1 MRKLLLILPALLLL
15 TACGGSKMDDCKKA
29 CGEMPSGQKEICM
42 STCQKAAEQ
51 FDAQGNAKNDT
62 SSNGPKN
69 SRCEG
74 FSAGMVRNSC
84 YFNLAMD
91 EKDPSYCDNIANSA
105 ERSECQNNAQ

>member
-15 TACGGSKMDDCKKA
+15 TACGGSKMADCEKT

-51 FDAQGNAKNDT
+51 FDAQGNEEGTAKGKTSAQCERFSGMAKN
-62 SSNGPKN
+62 G
-69 SRCEG
+69 CY
-74 FSAGMVRNSC
+74 AG
-84 YFNLAMD
+84 LAMD

-105 ERSECQNNAQ
+105 EQSDCKANAQ